1 MNLQQLIGS
10 RFTVNVDG
18 RASKRDVSIPGSIV
32 VESTYRLGS
41 RASQID
47 QMVRGDVVPVAFIDA
62 DAQIWQLTAGG
73 SGLVMFESADNSPL
87 TDDQMEASLLVE
99 RVLSEYFGLVQDEV
113 PVVKPVSKKRAKKPK
128 EPDVLL
134 GTVYPEDDPDE
145 VGKLIDEVFYES
157 GDN

>member
-18 RASKRDVSIPGSIV
+18 RASRRDVFQPEEIR
-32 VESTYRLGS
+32 VESTFRLGS
-41 RASQID
+41 RAAQID
-47 QMVRGDVVPVAFIDA
+47 TLVRAESVPVVFVDA

-73 SGLVMFESADNSPL
+73 SGLVVFESADSSPL
-87 TDDQMEASLLVE
+87 TDEQMEAVLLVE
-99 RVLSEYFGLVQDEV
+99 QVLGEYFGLS
-113 PVVKPVSKKRAKKPK
+113 KPAPKKRAKKAK

-134 GTVYPEDDPDE
+134 GTAFPDDPEDI
-145 VGKLIDEVFYES
+145 GRMIDEVFYEN